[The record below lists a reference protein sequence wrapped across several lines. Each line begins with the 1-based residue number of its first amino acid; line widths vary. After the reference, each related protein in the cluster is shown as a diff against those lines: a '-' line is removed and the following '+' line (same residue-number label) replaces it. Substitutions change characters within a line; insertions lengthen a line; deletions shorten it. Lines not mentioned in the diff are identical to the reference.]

1 MNSMP
6 LALMRSRV
14 RERGHGKR
22 WKEVERGRVRFK
34 VKR

>member
-14 RERGHGKR
+14 RERRHGER
-22 WKEVERGRVRFK
+22 WKELERGKVRFK